1 VLAVKVSR
9 DGNQQSLDCIKKEL
23 YHHKELQMNKVTCIP
38 KVFGDG
44 YFNKNQFIKSEYAE
58 YSIEEYLEKKDI
70 PDKLSFQQI
79 LI

>member
-1 VLAVKVSR
+1 
-9 DGNQQSLDCIKKEL
+9 
-23 YHHKELQMNKVTCIP
+23 MNKVTCIP